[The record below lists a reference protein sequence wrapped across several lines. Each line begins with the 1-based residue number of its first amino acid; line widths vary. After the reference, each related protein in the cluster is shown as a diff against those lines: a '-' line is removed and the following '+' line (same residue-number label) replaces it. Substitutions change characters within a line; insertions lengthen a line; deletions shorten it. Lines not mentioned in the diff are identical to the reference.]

1 MGSKR
6 VGDRDRFPC
15 LTNETTSDLDYYC
28 PGSMYGICG
37 GSCYQDCCC
46 GDPGTV
52 VTQYINCRCEECG
65 AVFEEVFE
73 YFCNSCGDYELSD
86 RLTVEALEGDCSYS
100 WPGIGFPLAEVENM
114 GALVRRAIATVQKR
128 FCED

>member
-6 VGDRDRFPC
+6 VGDRARFPC
-15 LTNETTSDLDYYC
+15 LTNETTADLHYYC
-28 PGSMYGICG
+28 PGSMEGICG
-37 GSCYQDCCC
+37 GSCYQDCC
-46 GDPGTV
+46 GDDPGTV

-73 YFCNSCGDYELSD
+73 YFCNSCGNYELSD
-86 RLTVEALEGDCSYS
+86 RLTVEDLEGDCSYS
-100 WPGIGFPLAEVENM
+100 WSGIGFPLAEVDNM
-114 GALVRRAIATVQKR
+114 GVLVRRAIASVQKR